1 MTSPWSSRA
10 AARLFPQRESSRAA
24 RETWRTTESWNQE
37 KQKVAHAPANDP
49 SGYVN
54 CGLNPAY
61 EHGDLLPVEQQRVVV

>member
-1 MTSPWSSRA
+1 MIPEYDGQHFKKDR
-10 AARLFPQRESSRAA
+10 
-24 RETWRTTESWNQE
+24 WNQE